1 VNRTVLVRD
10 PILRSYMAL
19 PKAVRA
25 CHDLIKERMEEYEDF
40 ELATV
45 MKIVQINENEPFQ
58 PNRKRKASEHGEVHD
73 ALAEFEQL
81 KRRRTKDSRFIVAC
95 KEKSTKLSYKISALV
110 RRDEENVERQKEMLA
125 GLIAEQKNKWLLHVP
140 LIIRDN

>member
-1 VNRTVLVRD
+1 
-10 PILRSYMAL
+10 MAL

-58 PNRKRKASEHGEVHD
+58 PNRKRKASVHGEVHD
-73 ALAEFEQL
+73 ALAEFEQP
-81 KRRRTKDSRFIVAC
+81 KRRRTKGSRLIVAC
-95 KEKSTKLSYKISALV
+95 KERSTKLSGKKSALV
-110 RRDEENVERQKEMLA
+110 RRDEKNEERQKEMLA
-125 GLIAEQKNKWLLHVP
+125 GITEEQKNKWLLHVP
-140 LIIRDN
+140 LIVLDN